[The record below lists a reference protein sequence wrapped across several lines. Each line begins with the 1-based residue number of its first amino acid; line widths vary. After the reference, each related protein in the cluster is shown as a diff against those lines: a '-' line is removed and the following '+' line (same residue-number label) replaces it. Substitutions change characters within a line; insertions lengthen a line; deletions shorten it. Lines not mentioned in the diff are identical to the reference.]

1 MNFSYYMPTRI
12 IFGAGSLEKLAT
24 ADLPGSKAL
33 IVISAGTSMKR
44 TGYLDRVVGLLAK
57 NGVESVVF
65 DRIQPNPLL
74 KHVTEGAA
82 VARDEACDMVVGLG
96 GGSSIDSAKSIAFMV
111 KNPGNY
117 WDYISGGSG
126 RGKAPEAGA
135 LPVIAITTTAGTG
148 TEADPWTVIT
158 REESREKIGF
168 GNDDTFPYLSIVD
181 PELMVSVPR
190 SLTTY
195 QGFDAL
201 FHAVEGYIAGC
212 ANVISDLFA
221 LKSIEL
227 LAKWLPKAVADGSDI
242 EARGYV
248 ALANTLSG
256 FVESTSSCTS
266 EHSME
271 HALSAYHPNLP
282 HGAGLILLSVA
293 YHRFFAERA
302 VPERYT
308 AMAEAMGTPA
318 GKLAEGEKP
327 LAFIAALKKLIRECG
342 VESLAMSQ
350 FGITREEIPGMAKNA
365 RETMGVLFEVDPLSL
380 TLEDTES
387 IMADSFA

>member
-12 IFGAGSLEKLAT
+12 FFGAGSLENLAT
-24 ADLPGSKAL
+24 ADLPGKKAL
-33 IVISAGTSMKR
+33 IVISAGTSMKKM
-44 TGYLDRVVGLLAK
+44 GYLERVIKLLGD
-57 NGVESVVF
+57 NGVTSAVF
-65 DRIQPNPLL
+65 DKIQPNPLL

-82 VARDEACDMVVGLG
+82 LAREAHCDMVVGLG
-96 GGSSIDSAKSIAFMV
+96 GGSSIDSAKSIALMA

-117 WDYISGGSG
+117 WDYISGGT
-126 RGKAPEAGA
+126 GKGKSPSKGA
-135 LPVIAITTTAGTG
+135 LPVIAVTTTAGTG

-158 REESREKIGF
+158 KEESQEKIGF

-181 PELMVSVPR
+181 PELMLSVPKA
-190 SLTTY
+190 LTTY

-201 FHAVEGYIAGC
+201 FHAVEGYIARC
-212 ANVISDLFA
+212 SNEISDLFA
-221 LKSIEL
+221 LRSIGL
-227 LAKWLPKAVADGSDI
+227 LAKWLPAAVKDGNDI

-282 HGAGLILLSVA
+282 HGAGLILLSLS

-308 AMAEAMGTPA
+308 AMAETMGEKTDS
-318 GKLAEGEKP
+318 LSAEEKP
-327 LAFIAALKKLIRECG
+327 LAFLTALEKLMKACE
-342 VESLAMSQ
+342 VDELTMSE
-350 FGITREEIPGMAKNA
+350 FGIKEEEIPGMAKNSW
-365 RETMGVLFEVDPLSL
+365 ETMGGLFAVDPMKL
-380 TLEDTES
+380 TLEDTEK
-387 IMADSFA
+387 IMHEAFA